1 MSEINF
7 NITDNT
13 YPYDCLYH
21 DTYGYRACLNG
32 RRFDIAKIETV
43 LALRDNFGLPDLN
56 IKAEDVE
63 RFEKCIYWHKKKTSQ
78 SKSFSKNVSWCSLKL
93 RYSAIN
99 SRVFLLSGISSF
111 GIISLDPIEP

>member
-1 MSEINF
+1 MREINF

-43 LALRDNFGLPDLN
+43 LALRDNFGLADLN

-63 RFEKCIYWHKKKTSQ
+63 RFEKCIYWKMYLLKIKKKTWLI
-78 SKSFSKNVSWCSLKL
+78 K
-93 RYSAIN
+93 
-99 SRVFLLSGISSF
+99 VFF
-111 GIISLDPIEP
+111 KECFVM

>member
-56 IKAEDVE
+56 IKADDVE
-63 RFEKCIYWHKKKTSQ
+63 RFEKCIYWYKKKTCH
-78 SKSFSKNVSWCSLKL
+78 SKSFSKYVSWCSLKL
-93 RYSAIN
+93 WYSATN

-111 GIISLDPIEP
+111 GIISFDPIDP

>member
-1 MSEINF
+1 MSEIDF

-56 IKAEDVE
+56 IKGMMWNALKNVFIEI
-63 RFEKCIYWHKKKTSQ
+63 RKTKRLDH
-78 SKSFSKNVSWCSLKL
+78 SKSFSSGSLL
-93 RYSAIN
+93 T
-99 SRVFLLSGISSF
+99 
-111 GIISLDPIEP
+111 

>member
-43 LALRDNFGLPDLN
+43 LALRNFRCDSP
-56 IKAEDVE
+56 
-63 RFEKCIYWHKKKTSQ
+63 R
-78 SKSFSKNVSWCSLKL
+78 KL
-93 RYSAIN
+93 VAAQGRT
-99 SRVFLLSGISSF
+99 VFQ
-111 GIISLDPIEP
+111 

>member
-13 YPYDCLYH
+13 YPYDSLYY
-21 DTYGYRACLNG
+21 DTYGYRDRLSG
-32 RRFDIAKIETV
+32 RRFDITKIETV

-63 RFEKCIYWHKKKTSQ
+63 RFEKCIYWKYGKEKDLINQ
-78 SKSFSKNVSWCSLKL
+78 SLFQNMFRDV
-93 RYSAIN
+93 
-99 SRVFLLSGISSF
+99 V
-111 GIISLDPIEP
+111 

>member
-56 IKAEDVE
+56 IKADDVE
-63 RFEKCIYWHKKKTSQ
+63 RFEKCIYWKYGKEKDLLF
-78 SKSFSKNVSWCSLKL
+78 K
-93 RYSAIN
+93 
-99 SRVFLLSGISSF
+99 VFF
-111 GIISLDPIEP
+111 KVCFVM